1 VGESVVYIARALL
14 DEMIEHAMAN
24 RPNEACGMVAGIGNR
39 AVKVYRATNAEA
51 SPVRYLMEPRD
62 QLRIMQDM
70 EAHGWDLLG
79 IFHSHTHTAA
89 YPSQTD
95 VSLAY
100 YPDALYIIVSLAD
113 EAHPVVR
120 AFHIVDGQIRE
131 EPIEPPPGE

>member
-1 VGESVVYIARALL
+1 LVYIARAFV
-14 DEMIEHAMAN
+14 DEMVRHALAE

-39 AVKVYRATNAEA
+39 ATKVYTATNAEK

-62 QLRIMQDM
+62 QLRIMRDI
-70 EAHGWDLLG
+70 EDHGWDLLG

-100 YPDALYIIVSLAD
+100 YPDALYILVSLAD
-113 EAHPVVR
+113 EANPVVR
-120 AFHIVDGQIRE
+120 AFHIVDGRISE
-131 EPIEPPPGE
+131 EPIEEPPHQ

>member
-1 VGESVVYIARALL
+1 VVYISRTML
-14 DEMIEHAMAN
+14 DEMIAHAMAG
-24 RPNEACGMVAGIGNR
+24 RPNEACGMLAGRGNR
-39 AVKVYRATNAEA
+39 ATKVYCAANAEA
-51 SPVRYLMEPRD
+51 SPVRYLMEPKD
-62 QLRIMQDM
+62 QLHIMQDM
-70 EAHGWDLLG
+70 EDHDWDLLG

-120 AFHIVDGQIRE
+120 AFHIVDGRIRE
-131 EPIEPPPGE
+131 EPIEEPPQG

>member
-1 VGESVVYIARALL
+1 MVYIARDFV
-14 DEMIEHAMAN
+14 DEMVRHALAE

-39 AVKVYRATNAEA
+39 ATKVYPATNAEK

-62 QLRIMQDM
+62 QLRIMRDM
-70 EAHGWDLLG
+70 EDHGWDLLG

-100 YPDALYIIVSLAD
+100 YPDALYILVSLAD
-113 EAHPVVR
+113 EANPVVR
-120 AFHIVDGQIRE
+120 AFHIVDGRISE
-131 EPIEPPPGE
+131 EPIEEPPDQ

>member
-1 VGESVVYIARALL
+1 MVYIARALI
-14 DEMIEHAMAN
+14 DEMIQHVLDG
-24 RPNEACGMVAGIGNR
+24 RPNEACGMVAGVGNR
-39 AVKVYRATNAEA
+39 ATRVYPAANAEP

-70 EAHGWDLLG
+70 EEHDWDLLG

-100 YPDALYIIVSLAD
+100 YPDALYVIVSLAA

-120 AFHIVDGQIRE
+120 AFHIVDGRIRE
-131 EPIEPPPGE
+131 EPIEEPPG

>member
-1 VGESVVYIARALL
+1 MVYIARAFV
-14 DEMIEHAMAN
+14 DEMVRHALAE

-39 AVKVYRATNAEA
+39 ATKVYTATNAEK

-62 QLRIMQDM
+62 QLRIMRDI
-70 EAHGWDLLG
+70 EDHGWDLLG

-100 YPDALYIIVSLAD
+100 YPDALYILVSLAD
-113 EAHPVVR
+113 EANPVVR
-120 AFHIVDGQIRE
+120 AFHIVDGRISE
-131 EPIEPPPGE
+131 EPIEEPPHQ

>member
-1 VGESVVYIARALL
+1 VVYIPRAML
-14 DEMIEHAMAN
+14 DEMVAHAMAG
-24 RPNEACGMVAGIGNR
+24 RPNEACGMLAGKGDR
-39 AVKVYRATNAEA
+39 ATKVYPATNAEA
-51 SPVRYLMEPRD
+51 SPVRYLMEPKD
-62 QLRIMQDM
+62 QLHIMQDM
-70 EAHGWDLLG
+70 EDHDWDLLG

-120 AFHIVDGQIRE
+120 AFHIVDGRIRE
-131 EPIEPPPGE
+131 ESIEEPPPG

>member
-1 VGESVVYIARALL
+1 MVYIARAFV
-14 DEMIEHAMAN
+14 DEMVRHALAE

-39 AVKVYRATNAEA
+39 ATKVYPATNAEK

-62 QLRIMQDM
+62 QLRIMRDM
-70 EAHGWDLLG
+70 EDQGWDLLG

-100 YPDALYIIVSLAD
+100 YPDALYILVSLTD
-113 EAHPVVR
+113 EANPVVR
-120 AFHIVDGQIRE
+120 AFHIVDGRISE
-131 EPIEPPPGE
+131 EPIEEPPPH

>member
-1 VGESVVYIARALL
+1 MVYIARTLL
-14 DEMIEHAMAN
+14 DEMIEHAMKG
-24 RPNEACGMVAGIGNR
+24 RPNEACGMLAGQGNR
-39 AVKVYRATNAEA
+39 ATKVYPATNAEA

-70 EAHGWDLLG
+70 EEHDWDLLG

-100 YPDALYIIVSLAD
+100 YPDALYLIVSLAD

-120 AFHIVDGQIRE
+120 AFHILDGRIRE
-131 EPIEPPPGE
+131 EPIEEPPAT

>member
-1 VGESVVYIARALL
+1 MVYIARALL

>member
-1 VGESVVYIARALL
+1 VVYIARALL

>member
-1 VGESVVYIARALL
+1 LVYIARDFV
-14 DEMIEHAMAN
+14 DEMVRHALAE

-39 AVKVYRATNAEA
+39 ATKVYPATNAEK

-62 QLRIMQDM
+62 QLRIMRDM
-70 EAHGWDLLG
+70 EDHGWDLLG

-100 YPDALYIIVSLAD
+100 YPDALYILVSLAD
-113 EAHPVVR
+113 EANPVVR
-120 AFHIVDGQIRE
+120 AFHIVDGRISE
-131 EPIEPPPGE
+131 EPIEEPPDQ

>member
-1 VGESVVYIARALL
+1 MVYIARALL
-14 DEMIEHAMAN
+14 DEMIEHAMAG
-24 RPNEACGMVAGIGNR
+24 RPNEACGMVAGVGDT
-39 AVKVYRATNAEA
+39 ATHVYRATNAEA

-70 EAHGWDLLG
+70 EEHDWDLLG

-113 EAHPVVR
+113 EARPVVR
-120 AFHIVDGQIRE
+120 AFHIVDGNIHE
-131 EPIEPPPGE
+131 EPIEEPPPA

>member
-1 VGESVVYIARALL
+1 VVYISRAML
-14 DEMIEHAMAN
+14 DEMIAHALAG
-24 RPNEACGMVAGIGNR
+24 RPNEACGMLAGKGNR
-39 AVKVYRATNAEA
+39 ATKVYPAANADA
-51 SPVRYLMEPRD
+51 SPVRYLMAPKD
-62 QLRIMQDM
+62 QLHIMQDM
-70 EAHGWDLLG
+70 EDHDWDLLG

-100 YPDALYIIVSLAD
+100 YPDALYLIVSLVD

-131 EPIEPPPGE
+131 EPIEEPAAG

>member
-1 VGESVVYIARALL
+1 ML
-14 DEMIEHAMAN
+14 DEMIAHAMAG
-24 RPNEACGMVAGIGNR
+24 RPNEACGMLAGKGDR
-39 AVKVYRATNAEA
+39 ATKVYPATNAEA
-51 SPVRYLMEPRD
+51 SPVRYLMEPKD
-62 QLRIMQDM
+62 QLHIMQDM
-70 EAHGWDLLG
+70 EDHDWDLLG

-120 AFHIVDGQIRE
+120 AFHILDGRIRE
-131 EPIEPPPGE
+131 EPIEEPPQA

>member
-1 VGESVVYIARALL
+1 MVYIPRALV
-14 DEMIEHAMAN
+14 DQMVQHALAQ
-24 RPNEACGMVAGIGNR
+24 RPNEACGMVAGLGNR
-39 AVKVYRATNAEA
+39 ATKVYPATNSEA

-62 QLRIMQDM
+62 QLRIMRDI
-70 EAHGWDLLG
+70 EDHDWDLLG

-113 EAHPVVR
+113 AANPVVR

-131 EPIEPPPGE
+131 EPIADDNER

>member
-1 VGESVVYIARALL
+1 VVYIPRALI
-14 DEMIEHAMAN
+14 DEMVQHALAE

-39 AVKVYRATNAEA
+39 ALKVYPAANADP

-62 QLRIMQDM
+62 QLRIMRDI
-70 EAHGWDLLG
+70 EERGWELLG

-100 YPDALYIIVSLAD
+100 YPDALYIIISLAD
-113 EAHPVVR
+113 ENHPVVR
-120 AFHIVDGQIRE
+120 AFHIVDGQITE
-131 EPIEPPPGE
+131 EPIEEPPDN

>member
-1 VGESVVYIARALL
+1 MVYISRAML
-14 DEMIEHAMAN
+14 DEMIAHAMAG
-24 RPNEACGMVAGIGNR
+24 RPNEACGMLAGKGDR
-39 AVKVYRATNAEA
+39 ATKVYPATNAEA
-51 SPVRYLMEPRD
+51 SPVRYLMEPKD
-62 QLRIMQDM
+62 QLHIMQDM
-70 EAHGWDLLG
+70 EDHDWDLLG

-120 AFHIVDGQIRE
+120 AFHIVDGRIRE
-131 EPIEPPPGE
+131 ERIEDPPEG

>member
-1 VGESVVYIARALL
+1 VVYIPRAFV
-14 DEMIEHAMAN
+14 DEMIQHAMAG

-39 AVKVYRATNAEA
+39 ATKVYPATNAEK

-62 QLRIMQDM
+62 QLRIMREM
-70 EAHGWDLLG
+70 EDRGWDLLG

-100 YPDALYIIVSLAD
+100 YPDALYILVSLQD
-113 EAHPVVR
+113 EDHPVVR
-120 AFHIVDGQIRE
+120 AFHIVDGRIWE
-131 EPIEPPPGE
+131 EPIEEPPDD

>member
-1 VGESVVYIARALL
+1 MVYIARALL
-14 DEMIEHAMAN
+14 QEMIDHAMAH
-24 RPNEACGMVAGIGNR
+24 RPNEACGMVAGVGSR
-39 AVKVYRATNAEA
+39 ATHVYPATNAEA

-70 EAHGWDLLG
+70 EEHDWDLLG

-100 YPDALYIIVSLAD
+100 YPDALYVIVSLAD

-120 AFHIVDGQIRE
+120 AFHIVEGRIRE
-131 EPIEPPPGE
+131 EPIEEPPA